1 MTVFWSLAAV
11 MVMVALLFILPPLLR
26 NRTLLSAVSRDQ
38 LNTEVIKTQLAE
50 LDTDLAAGK
59 LGEAQYGA
67 ARADLEQELLYDLDT
82 TGVAPRK
89 ARSGRWATWLIV
101 PALPL
106 CAVLLYQQLG
116 SVELIDRLQ
125 QARSSQPPPAPAQ
138 QQSPSAD
145 SIEAMVTKLAE
156 RLQQQPDDLKGWVM
170 LARSY
175 TIMKRFGDAEIAYA
189 NALRLG
195 GENVNLLTDYAD
207 ATVMANNGRFN
218 DQAGALLTRALE
230 LDPGNLKGLWLAGH
244 WKNQSG
250 AYAEALDYWQQ
261 AAAKLPPGSED
272 AEVIAQQISQVQARL
287 GIAAAPATTA
297 PVTAA
302 PVAAAVTADAGAS
315 ATTDSGSGAALSV
328 SVTLDPQLAAT
339 AAAEDTVFIFARA
352 TTGPRMPLAIVR
364 KQVKDLPI
372 TVTLDDSMAMMPAM
386 KLSNFEQVDIGA
398 RVSKSGNAMPES
410 GDLQGIVSP
419 VTTQS
424 SETIQVTINSNV
436 P

>member
-26 NRTLLSAVSRDQ
+26 KRELSAVSAEE
-38 LNTEVIKTQLAE
+38 LNTEVIRQQLAE

-59 LGEAQYGA
+59 LDKAQYGA

-82 TGVAPRK
+82 NGTAPRA
-89 ARSGRWATWLIV
+89 ARSGRWATLLII

-116 SVELIDRLQ
+116 SVELIDRMQ
-125 QARSSQPPPAPAQ
+125 QARSSQPPAAQ
-138 QQSPSAD
+138 QQAQSAA
-145 SIEAMVTKLAE
+145 SIDEMVARLAE

-175 TIMKRFGDAEIAYA
+175 TIMKRYSDAEAAYA

-195 GENVNLLTDYAD
+195 GENANLLADYAD
-207 ATVMANNGRFN
+207 ATVMANGGRFN
-218 DQAGALLTRALE
+218 DKAGALLTQVLE

-250 AYAEALDYWQQ
+250 DYAAALDYWQQ

-272 AEVIAQQISQVQARL
+272 AAVIAEQISSVQGKL
-287 GIAAAPATTA
+287 GITAAPATT
-297 PVTAA
+297 
-302 PVAAAVTADAGAS
+302 VAAATTDTGS
-315 ATTDSGSGAALSV
+315 TATTDSGSTATLSV
-328 SVTLDPQLAAT
+328 SVSLDPQLTAT

-352 TTGPRMPLAIVR
+352 TQGPRMPLAIVR
-364 KQVKDLPI
+364 KQVKDLPV

-398 RVSKSGNAMPES
+398 RISKSGNAMPES

-419 VTTQS
+419 IATQT
-424 SETIQVTINSNV
+424 SETIEVTINSNV

>member
-26 NRTLLSAVSRDQ
+26 KRELSAVSLDA
-38 LNTEVIKTQLAE
+38 LNTEVIRTQLAE

-59 LGEAQYGA
+59 LDEAQYGA

-82 TGVAPRK
+82 SGLTARA
-89 ARSGRWATWLIV
+89 ARSGRWATLLII

-125 QARSSQPPPAPAQ
+125 QAKSAQPPPAQPQ
-138 QQSPSAD
+138 TQPPG
-145 SIEAMVTKLAE
+145 SIEDMVAKLAE

-175 TIMKRFGDAEIAYA
+175 SILKRYSEAEAAYE

-195 GENVNLLTDYAD
+195 GENANLLADYAD
-207 ATVMANNGRFN
+207 AMVMANNGRFN
-218 DQAGALLTRALE
+218 DQAGTLLTRTLE

-272 AEVIAQQISQVQARL
+272 AAVIEQQINSVQAKL
-287 GIAAAPATTA
+287 GITAAPATA
-297 PVTAA
+297 
-302 PVAAAVTADAGAS
+302 VAAATSRCRHDCSRGQRPA
-315 ATTDSGSGAALSV
+315 
-328 SVTLDPQLAAT
+328 
-339 AAAEDTVFIFARA
+339 
-352 TTGPRMPLAIVR
+352 VR
-364 KQVKDLPI
+364 H
-372 TVTLDDSMAMMPAM
+372 
-386 KLSNFEQVDIGA
+386 
-398 RVSKSGNAMPES
+398 
-410 GDLQGIVSP
+410 
-419 VTTQS
+419 
-424 SETIQVTINSNV
+424 
-436 P
+436 

>member
-26 NRTLLSAVSRDQ
+26 KRELSAVSPDA
-38 LNTEVIKTQLAE
+38 LNTEVIRTQLAE

-59 LGEAQYGA
+59 LDEAQYGA

-82 TGVAPRK
+82 SDPTTRA
-89 ARSGRWATWLIV
+89 ARSGRWATLLII

-125 QARSSQPPPAPAQ
+125 QAKSAQPPPAQPQ
-138 QQSPSAD
+138 TQPPG
-145 SIEAMVTKLAE
+145 SIEDMVAKLAE

-175 TIMKRFGDAEIAYA
+175 TILKRYSEAEAAYG

-195 GENVNLLTDYAD
+195 GENANLLADYAD
-207 ATVMANNGRFN
+207 AMVMANNGRFN
-218 DQAGALLTRALE
+218 DQAGTLLTRTLE

-272 AEVIAQQISQVQARL
+272 AAVIEQQINSVQAKL
-287 GIAAAPATTA
+287 GITAAPATA
-297 PVTAA
+297 
-302 PVAAAVTADAGAS
+302 VAAIPADAGTT
-315 ATTDSGSGAALSV
+315 ATADTASGAALSV
-328 SVTLDPQLAAT
+328 SVALDPQLAAS

-352 TTGPRMPLAIVR
+352 TQGPRMPLAIVR
-364 KQVKDLPI
+364 KQVKDLPV

-398 RVSKSGNAMPES
+398 RISKSGNAMPES
-410 GDLQGIVSP
+410 GDLQGVVSP
-419 VTTQS
+419 VATQS
-424 SETIQVTINSNV
+424 GETIQVTINSNV

>member
-11 MVMVALLFILPPLLR
+11 MMMVALLFLLPPLLR
-26 NRTLLSAVSRDQ
+26 KRELSAVSRDE
-38 LNTEVIKTQLAE
+38 LNIEVIRQQLAE
-50 LDTDLAAGK
+50 LDTDLEAGK
-59 LGEAQYGA
+59 LDKAQYGA
-67 ARADLEQELLYDLDT
+67 ARADLEQELLYDLARTDPASRT
-82 TGVAPRK
+82 
-89 ARSGRWATWLIV
+89 ARSGRWATLLII

-125 QARSSQPPPAPAQ
+125 QAQSSQPPAAQ
-138 QQSPSAD
+138 QQAQSAA
-145 SIEAMVTKLAE
+145 SIDDMVARLAE

-175 TIMKRFGDAEIAYA
+175 TILKRYSEAEAAYA

-195 GENVNLLTDYAD
+195 GENANLLADYAD

-218 DQAGALLTRALE
+218 DKAGELLTRVLE

-250 AYAEALDYWQQ
+250 DYAAALDYWQQ
-261 AAAKLPPGSED
+261 AAAKLPPGGED
-272 AEVIAQQISQVQARL
+272 AAVIAEQISSVQAKL
-287 GIAAAPATTA
+287 GITAAPAAT
-297 PVTAA
+297 
-302 PVAAAVTADAGAS
+302 VAAATTDAAS
-315 ATTDSGSGAALSV
+315 PSATDSGSAAALSV
-328 SVTLDPQLAAT
+328 SVSLDPQLAAA

-352 TTGPRMPLAIVR
+352 TQGPRMPLAIVR
-364 KQVKDLPI
+364 KQVKDLPV

-398 RVSKSGNAMPES
+398 RISKSGNAMPES

-419 VTTQS
+419 IATQS

>member
-26 NRTLLSAVSRDQ
+26 KRELSAVSRDE
-38 LNTEVIKTQLAE
+38 LNTEVIRQQLAE

-59 LGEAQYGA
+59 LDKAQYGA
-67 ARADLEQELLYDLDT
+67 ARADLEQELLYDLAT
-82 TGVAPRK
+82 TGPAPRA
-89 ARSGRWATWLIV
+89 ARSGRWATLLII

-125 QARSSQPPPAPAQ
+125 QARSSQPPQQQ
-138 QQSPSAD
+138 QQSPSAA
-145 SIEAMVTKLAE
+145 SIDEMVAKLAE

-175 TIMKRFGDAEIAYA
+175 TIMKRYSDAEAAYA

-195 GENVNLLTDYAD
+195 GENANLLADYAD
-207 ATVMANNGRFN
+207 ATVMANGGRFN
-218 DQAGALLTRALE
+218 DQSGALLTQVLE

-250 AYAEALDYWQQ
+250 DYAAALDYWQQ

-272 AEVIAQQISQVQARL
+272 AAVIAEQISSVQGKL
-287 GIAAAPATTA
+287 GITAAPATT
-297 PVTAA
+297 
-302 PVAAAVTADAGAS
+302 VAAATTDTGS
-315 ATTDSGSGAALSV
+315 TATTDSGSTATLSV
-328 SVTLDPQLAAT
+328 SVSLDPQLTAT

-352 TTGPRMPLAIVR
+352 TQGPRMPLAIVR
-364 KQVKDLPI
+364 KQVKDLPV

-398 RVSKSGNAMPES
+398 RISKSGNAMPES

-419 VTTQS
+419 IATQT

>member
-1 MTVFWSLAAV
+1 MTVFWRLAAV
-11 MVMVALLFILPPLLR
+11 MVMVALLCILPPLLR
-26 NRTLLSAVSRDQ
+26 KRELPAVSRDE
-38 LNTEVIKTQLAE
+38 LNTEVIRQQLAE

-59 LGEAQYGA
+59 LDKAQYGA
-67 ARADLEQELLYDLDT
+67 ARADLEQELLYDLAT
-82 TGVAPRK
+82 TGTPAPRK
-89 ARSGRWATWLIV
+89 ARSGRWATLLII
-101 PALPL
+101 PALPVS
-106 CAVLLYQQLG
+106 AVLLYQQLG

-125 QARSSQPPPAPAQ
+125 QARSSQPPPAQ
-138 QQSPSAD
+138 QQAQSAD
-145 SIEAMVTKLAE
+145 SIDEMVARLAE

-175 TIMKRFGDAEIAYA
+175 TIMKRYSDAEAAYA

-195 GENVNLLTDYAD
+195 GENANLLADYAD
-207 ATVMANNGRFN
+207 ATVMANGGRFN
-218 DQAGALLTRALE
+218 DQSGALLTRVLE

-250 AYAEALDYWQQ
+250 DYAAALDYWQQ

-272 AEVIAQQISQVQARL
+272 AAVIAEQISSVQGKL
-287 GIAAAPATTA
+287 GITAAPATTVA
-297 PVTAA
+297 TA
-302 PVAAAVTADAGAS
+302 TTDTGS
-315 ATTDSGSGAALSV
+315 TATTDSGSTATLSV
-328 SVTLDPQLAAT
+328 SVSLDPQLTAT

-352 TTGPRMPLAIVR
+352 TQGPRMPLAIVR
-364 KQVKDLPI
+364 KQVKDLPV

-398 RVSKSGNAMPES
+398 RISKSGNAMPES

-419 VTTQS
+419 IATQS

>member
-26 NRTLLSAVSRDQ
+26 KRELSSVSRDE
-38 LNTEVIKTQLAE
+38 LNTEVIRQQLVE

-59 LGEAQYGA
+59 LDKAQYGA
-67 ARADLEQELLYDLDT
+67 ARADLEQELLYDLGT
-82 TGVAPRK
+82 TGAEPRE
-89 ARSGRWATWLIV
+89 ARSGRWATLLII

-125 QARSSQPPPAPAQ
+125 QARSSQPPQQQ
-138 QQSPSAD
+138 QQSPSAA
-145 SIEAMVTKLAE
+145 SIDEMVARLAE

-175 TIMKRFGDAEIAYA
+175 TILKRYSDAEIAYA

-195 GENVNLLTDYAD
+195 GEDANLLADYAD
-207 ATVMANNGRFN
+207 ATVMANGGRFN
-218 DQAGALLTRALE
+218 DQAGALLTRVLE

-250 AYAEALDYWQQ
+250 DYAAALDYWQQ
-261 AAAKLPPGSED
+261 ATAKLPPGSED
-272 AEVIAQQISQVQARL
+272 AAVIAEQISSVQGKL
-287 GIAAAPATTA
+287 GITAAPATT
-297 PVTAA
+297 
-302 PVAAAVTADAGAS
+302 VAAAAAAATTDTGS
-315 ATTDSGSGAALSV
+315 TATTDSASTATLSV
-328 SVTLDPQLAAT
+328 SVSLDPQLTAA

-352 TTGPRMPLAIVR
+352 TQGPRMPLAIVR
-364 KQVKDLPI
+364 KQVKDLPV

-398 RVSKSGNAMPES
+398 RISKSGNAMPES

-419 VTTQS
+419 IATQT

>member
-26 NRTLLSAVSRDQ
+26 KRELPAVSRDE
-38 LNTEVIKTQLAE
+38 LNTEVIRTQLAE

-59 LGEAQYGA
+59 LDKAQYGA
-67 ARADLEQELLYDLDT
+67 AHADLEQELLYDLDT
-82 TGVAPRK
+82 SGAATRE
-89 ARSGRWATWLIV
+89 ARSGRWATLLII

-125 QARSSQPPPAPAQ
+125 QARSAQPPPAQ
-138 QQSPSAD
+138 QQAQPQG
-145 SIEAMVTKLAE
+145 SIEDMVAKLAE

-175 TIMKRFGDAEIAYA
+175 TIMKRYGEAEAAYG

-195 GENVNLLTDYAD
+195 GENANLLADYAD
-207 ATVMANNGRFN
+207 ATVMANNGKFN
-218 DQAGALLTRALE
+218 DKAGALLTRSLE

-272 AEVIAQQISQVQARL
+272 AAVIAEQINSVQAKL
-287 GIAAAPATTA
+287 GITAA
-297 PVTAA
+297 PVTA
-302 PVAAAVTADAGAS
+302 VAAISADAGMT
-315 ATTDSGSGAALSV
+315 ATADTASGAALSV
-328 SVTLDPQLAAT
+328 SVALDPQLAAN

-352 TTGPRMPLAIVR
+352 TQGPRMPLAIVR
-364 KQVKDLPI
+364 KQVKDLPV

-398 RVSKSGNAMPES
+398 RISKSGNAMPES

-419 VTTQS
+419 IATQS